1 MLNIVLVDDD
11 ALEHYLIKQAV
22 KRTGVTCDVTS
33 VYNGLQLMDYL
44 LRREAY
50 KKINDPL
57 PDIIFLDV
65 NMPLMDGIGVLQE
78 MRSHDKLIKI
88 PIYVLSSHSDGDSK
102 RKCLAL
108 GALDYIVKPMDQQE
122 LAETFRVIC
131 EKHMQEQ
138 S

>member
-11 ALEHYLIKQAV
+11 ALEHYLIKQAI
-22 KRTGVTCDVTS
+22 KRTGLGCDVTS

-57 PDIIFLDV
+57 PDLIFLDV
-65 NMPLMDGIGVLQE
+65 HMPLLDGIGVLHEIHENERLQ
-78 MRSHDKLIKI
+78 KI
-88 PIYVLSSHSDGDSK
+88 PVYMLSSQSDADSK

-108 GALDYIVKPMDQQE
+108 GAADYIVKPMDQQD
-122 LAETFRVIC
+122 LTETFQAIC
-131 EKHMQEQ
+131 QKHLSEH